1 VETVGTKVRTCSFL
15 LCKADRK
22 VPGAEY
28 PKMVN
33 RDQSAVQVIE
43 IDEPVTAPVL
53 VFLTSNSNKLHN
65 EPATETTTTTTSK
78 TTTTTNL
85 LGLTTIMDMETTAF

>member
-1 VETVGTKVRTCSFL
+1 
-15 LCKADRK
+15 
-22 VPGAEY
+22 
-28 PKMVN
+28 MVN

-53 VFLTSNSNKLHN
+53 VFLTSNFNKLHN